1 MADLWTDGASG
12 GGAGPAAK
20 MGANGGNELLT
31 PAQMAEADR
40 LTIAS
45 GISGITLMNAAGEA
59 VANAAQSML
68 TATDLP
74 NVLILCGPG
83 NNGGDGFV
91 AARLLHQ
98 RGLEVKTLLLK
109 KPGSL
114 KGDAALAFE
123 EMREAGAPTWQAL
136 TPASLKKGLS
146 EADLVIDALFGA
158 GLDRPLEG
166 GMAKLA
172 EMVNAGGVPVLA
184 VDLPSGV
191 NGADGSAGGGAIQA
205 ARSVTFFRLK
215 PGHLLFP
222 GRSYCGEV
230 DCAQIGIRPAV
241 LEEIVPELT
250 LNDDRLWRSHWQE
263 PVVSGHKYDR
273 GHAVVF
279 GGPMHS
285 TGAARLAA
293 EAALR
298 AGAGL
303 VTLACPPS
311 ALMVN
316 ACHLTAIMVHP
327 LRKGE
332 AGEPDGEDAGS
343 AGPIRDLL
351 SDKRLNAALIGPGFG
366 VGPQTRE
373 CVMAVLGSVETAVL
387 DADALTS
394 YSSSPEALF
403 FAIAGCRG
411 SVVMTPHAG
420 EFRRLFPDLF
430 SLDKLSAARQAAQ
443 RSGAVVVLKGA
454 DTVIAAPDG
463 RAAINSNAPAWLATA
478 GSGDVLGG
486 IVLGLLAQGMPGYEA
501 AAMAVWM
508 HGEAGSEAG
517 PGLTAEDLPASLRP
531 VIRRLVEKAGQGRK
545 EIR

>member
-1 MADLWTDGASG
+1 MQMTTAGQTA
-12 GGAGPAAK
+12 GAGPK
-20 MGANGGNELLT
+20 SDGAQCGRELLL
-31 PAQMAEADR
+31 PAQMSEADR
-40 LTIAS
+40 LTIAAGTA
-45 GISGITLMNAAGEA
+45 GIDLMNAAGAA
-59 VANAAQSML
+59 VADAAQTML

-74 NVLILCGPG
+74 SVLVLCGPG

-91 AARLLHQ
+91 AARLLHE
-98 RGLEVKTLLLK
+98 RGLEVKVLLLK
-109 KPGSL
+109 KPASL
-114 KGDAALAFE
+114 KGDAALAYTA
-123 EMREAGAPTWQAL
+123 MSDTGMPPWLAL

-166 GMAKLA
+166 GMVKLT

-191 NGADGSAGGGAIQA
+191 NGADGSAGGGAVRA
-205 ARSVTFFRLK
+205 ERTVTFFRQK

-222 GRSYCGEV
+222 GRGLCGKV
-230 DCAQIGIRPAV
+230 DCAQIGINASV
-241 LEEIVPELT
+241 LKEIEPDLFVNGE
-250 LNDDRLWRSHWQE
+250 DLWLPSWHA
-263 PVVSGHKYDR
+263 PVTDGHKYDR

-279 GGPMHS
+279 GGPSHS
-285 TGAARLAA
+285 TGAGRLAA
-293 EAALR
+293 GAALR

-311 ALMVN
+311 AVLVN
-316 ACHLTAIMVHP
+316 ACHLTAVMVRP
-327 LRKGE
+327 LRRKAGQDSE
-332 AGEPDGEDAGS
+332 AGDEGS
-343 AGPIRDLL
+343 AAAIRDLL
-351 SDKRLNAALIGPGFG
+351 EDKRLNAALIGPGFG
-366 VGPQTRE
+366 VGPGTRE
-373 CVMAVLGSVETAVL
+373 CVMAVLGSVESAVL
-387 DADALTS
+387 DADAITS
-394 YSSSPEALF
+394 YTASPEALF

-411 SVVMTPHAG
+411 PVVLTPHAG

-486 IVLGLLAQGMPGYEA
+486 IALGLLAQGMPGFEA

-508 HGEAGSEAG
+508 HGEAGQEAG
-517 PGLTAEDLPASLRP
+517 PGLTAEDLAPALKP
-531 VIRRLVEKAGQGRK
+531 VVRRLVEKAAAAAR
-545 EIR
+545 EL

>member
-1 MADLWTDGASG
+1 MAR
-12 GGAGPAAK
+12 
-20 MGANGGNELLT
+20 
-31 PAQMAEADR
+31 ADK
-40 LTIAS
+40 LTIAAGTP
-45 GISGITLMNAAGEA
+45 GIDLMNAAGGA
-59 VANAAQSML
+59 VADVAQTML
-68 TATDLP
+68 TTSDLP
-74 NVLILCGPG
+74 SVLILCGPG

-91 AARLLHQ
+91 AARLLHE

-109 KPGSL
+109 KPSSL
-114 KGDAALAFE
+114 KGDAALAYAA
-123 EMREAGAPTWQAL
+123 MSEAGVPQWLPL
-136 TPASLKKGLS
+136 TPASLKKGLT

-166 GMAKLA
+166 GMVKLA
-172 EMVNAGGVPVLA
+172 GMVNAGGVPVLA

-191 NGADGSAGGGAIQA
+191 NGADGSAGGGAVRA
-205 ARSVTFFRLK
+205 ERTVTFFRQK

-222 GRSYCGEV
+222 GRGFCGVV
-230 DCAQIGIRPAV
+230 DCVQIGIKASV
-241 LEEIVPELT
+241 LEEIEPDLT
-250 LNDDRLWRSHWQE
+250 LNDERLWRQDWHS
-263 PVVSGHKYDR
+263 PAAGGHKYDR

-279 GGPMHS
+279 GGPVHA
-285 TGAARLAA
+285 TGAGRLAA
-293 EAALR
+293 GAALR

-316 ACHLTAIMVHP
+316 ACHLTAVMVRP
-327 LRKGE
+327 LRRGE
-332 AGEPDGEDAGS
+332 ELSGDVEDEGS
-343 AGPIRDLL
+343 AGPIREMLE
-351 SDKRLNAALIGPGFG
+351 DKRLNAALIGPGFG

-373 CVMAVLGSVETAVL
+373 CVMAVLGAVETAVL

-411 SVVMTPHAG
+411 PVVLTPHAG

-463 RAAINSNAPAWLATA
+463 RAAINGNAPAWLATA

-486 IVLGLLAQGMPGYEA
+486 IILGLLAQGMPGFEA
-501 AAMAVWM
+501 AAMGVWM
-508 HGEAGSEAG
+508 HGEAGRQAG
-517 PGLTAEDLPASLRP
+517 PGLTAEDLAPYLKP
-531 VIRRLVEKAGQGRK
+531 VIARLVEKPGQGAH